1 MSTSSTISAKT
12 LALIERAKKLSSKP
26 TGTHTSPAILNRS
39 ALSETSPTFNSP
51 HSPLTSKLDAALN
64 HIAKLEDGAKKSAE
78 LLAFALDRLAKL
90 EEQVSR
96 CPTTPNSQLTP
107 STPSVANTGKRAFL
121 IWTSVLLFGN
131 EVTFLSGLGTAVVI
145 LGVLLYNVALGVD
158 ARALGLPRI
167 VQVGSDKMFT
177 QRV

>member
-1 MSTSSTISAKT
+1 M
-12 LALIERAKKLSSKP
+12 
-26 TGTHTSPAILNRS
+26 
-39 ALSETSPTFNSP
+39 
-51 HSPLTSKLDAALN
+51 
-64 HIAKLEDGAKKSAE
+64 
-78 LLAFALDRLAKL
+78 
-90 EEQVSR
+90 
-96 CPTTPNSQLTP
+96 
-107 STPSVANTGKRAFL
+107 ANTGKRAFL

>member
-1 MSTSSTISAKT
+1 MKCLHLRVAHTWCHHLVPPPGATTCQVVHLVGAAVPHHGYTS
-12 LALIERAKKLSSKP
+12 L
-26 TGTHTSPAILNRS
+26 
-39 ALSETSPTFNSP
+39 
-51 HSPLTSKLDAALN
+51 
-64 HIAKLEDGAKKSAE
+64 
-78 LLAFALDRLAKL
+78 
-90 EEQVSR
+90 
-96 CPTTPNSQLTP
+96 QLTP